1 MELGLRFGFGLG
13 SAPSTMGATKS
24 RFFLAALGLMHRMK
38 CGCVWRRVSMSLVSW
53 PLNCALRVVR
63 EAGVRRVPGLGLG
76 KTAWQMAAELVCI
89 SALRSGEI
97 WSRSFSTKPSAL

>member
-1 MELGLRFGFGLG
+1 MGVGVGVCSG
-13 SAPSTMGATKS
+13 TMGATKS
-24 RFFLAALGLMHRMK
+24 RFFLAELGLMHRMK
-38 CGCVWRRVSMSLVSW
+38 WGCVWRSVSMSLVSC
-53 PLNCALRVVR
+53 PLNWLLRVGR

-76 KTAWQMAAELVCI
+76 KTAWQISAELVCI